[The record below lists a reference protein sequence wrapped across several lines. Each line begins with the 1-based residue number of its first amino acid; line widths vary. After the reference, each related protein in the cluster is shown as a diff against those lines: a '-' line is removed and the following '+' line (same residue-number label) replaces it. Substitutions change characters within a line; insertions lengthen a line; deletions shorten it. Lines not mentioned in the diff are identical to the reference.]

1 MLTLGQAAR
10 LGTVPATGPAV
21 RHATP
26 DVTDAELRYWVGRA
40 EENSVELKSAQED
53 IRSQRDAGQAMAQAK
68 LLPTNRATLS
78 WWRWLRRT
86 G

>member
-26 DVTDAELRYWVGRA
+26 DVTDAELHYWVGRA
-40 EENSVELKSAQED
+40 EQNSVELKSAPED
-53 IRSQRDAGQAMAQAK
+53 IRAQAK
-68 LLPTNRATLS
+68 LLPVNKATLS
-78 WWRWLRRT
+78 WWRWGRRAT
-86 G
+86 D

>member
-10 LGTVPATGPAV
+10 LGTVPATGPAG

-26 DVTDAELRYWVGRA
+26 DVTDAELRYWISRA
-40 EENSVELKSAQED
+40 EERLSELKSAPEE
-53 IRSQRDAGQAMAQAK
+53 RDAWEPMAQARI
-68 LLPTNRATLS
+68 LPKPSATMS